1 MTKHHA
7 QHTSDAHTS
16 TASNEQTGTDY
27 AAAYAASR
35 ERSAYAK
42 SALGAFEASL
52 DFPLDD
58 FQRQA
63 CAAVE
68 ADRSVLVAAP
78 TGAGKTIVGEFG
90 IYLALR
96 RGMKAFYTTPI
107 KALSNQKYHDF
118 VRAYGE
124 DYVGLLTGD
133 TSINTEAP
141 VVVMTTEVLRNM
153 LYANSTTLN
162 GLGYVVMDEVHYLAD
177 RFRGAVWEEA
187 IIHLP
192 EHVNVISLSA
202 TVSNVEE
209 FGAWL
214 DTVRGGTDVIVS
226 EHRPVPLWQHMMV
239 GHRVVDLFVP
249 EDNSAHGKN
258 GKNQEPEEQLSRK
271 QAKKAQKAKQ
281 RGASV
286 EAGANPLLAA
296 AGAAAQTARA
306 ATQTVS
312 AANRHRCAPSASPAP
327 KWSAPSTSRAC
338 CPPSASSSPAPD
350 ATARSA
356 SAWQPTLR
364 SPPPNSSRPS
374 APTLRRPRHTW
385 TPAT

>member
-1 MTKHHA
+1 MSKHHA

-16 TASNEQTGTDY
+16 NSSNAQTPAERTDY

-35 ERSAYAK
+35 ERAAYAK
-42 SALGAFEASL
+42 TVLGAFEASL

-153 LYANSTTLN
+153 LYANSTTLT

-209 FGAWL
+209 FGAWWI
-214 DTVRGGTDVIVS
+214 RC
-226 EHRPVPLWQHMMV
+226 
-239 GHRVVDLFVP
+239 
-249 EDNSAHGKN
+249 
-258 GKNQEPEEQLSRK
+258 
-271 QAKKAQKAKQ
+271 
-281 RGASV
+281 
-286 EAGANPLLAA
+286 AA
-296 AGAAAQTARA
+296 AR
-306 ATQTVS
+306 
-312 AANRHRCAPSASPAP
+312 
-327 KWSAPSTSRAC
+327 
-338 CPPSASSSPAPD
+338 
-350 ATARSA
+350 
-356 SAWQPTLR
+356 TLR
-364 SPPPNSSRPS
+364 F
-374 APTLRRPRHTW
+374 
-385 TPAT
+385 